1 MLAGAHGYDSR
12 CQAWMGKVPMFAST
26 RLRESLRRGE
36 LIVAPGA
43 HDCITARLV
52 EQAGFGA
59 VYMSGLG
66 TAAMLGFPDYGLATL
81 SEFAANAGRIV
92 EAVTIP
98 VIADA
103 DTGFGNELNV
113 IRTVREYESRGVA
126 AIQLEDQTFS
136 KRCGHI
142 DGKEVVHADEFIAK
156 IRAASAARRVP
167 DTLIIARSDAREVH
181 GLDEAV
187 NRLNR
192 AFDAGADIG
201 FIDATPTVEE
211 TARIPKLLT
220 GPCMFNLVRGGK
232 SPVLTLDE
240 LAEFGYAMVILP
252 GLLLSEMVGACENVL
267 AKTRLSKEH
276 PVTSKDLL
284 LRDLFSR
291 FGTDAWDQLRQRFK

>member
-1 MLAGAHGYDSR
+1 ML
-12 CQAWMGKVPMFAST
+12 AST
-26 RLRESLRRGE
+26 RLRESLQRGE

-66 TAAMLGFPDYGLATL
+66 TAAMLGFPDYGLATM
-81 SEFAANAGRIV
+81 SEFAANAGRMV
-92 EAVTIP
+92 DAVTIP

-126 AIQLEDQTFS
+126 AIQLEDQVFS

-142 DGKEVVHADEFIAK
+142 DGKQVVSADEFIAK
-156 IRAASAARRVP
+156 IRAATAAKRVS
-167 DTLIIARSDAREVH
+167 DMLVIARTDARAAH
-181 GLDEAV
+181 GLDEAI

-201 FIDATPTVEE
+201 FIDATPTAEE
-211 TARIPKLLT
+211 TARIPKLLS
-220 GPCMFNLVRGGK
+220 GHCMFNLVRGGK
-232 SPVLTLDE
+232 SPVFGLDE
-240 LAEFGYAMVILP
+240 LREFGYAMVILP
-252 GLLLSEMVGACENVL
+252 GLLLSELVGSCEKVL
-267 AKTRLSKEH
+267 AELSLSKEL
-276 PVTSKDLL
+276 PVTTKDFALH
-284 LRDLFSR
+284 DLFRR
-291 FGTDAWDQLRQRFK
+291 FGTDAWDRLRRQFCEPPPT